1 VATQPLLLALRAAEL
16 GVEQDDLLLV
26 LPKRTLQRRHL
37 FRTLLFNA
45 LQLGAKALDHA
56 RLAALGHEL
65 RLQCGHLLRLRFEL
79 LRELLTAPSHLG
91 NLARR
96 VALQALVGGL
106 HLILHSRQDRQGGVI
121 SPERGTPQYL

>member
-1 VATQPLLLALRAAEL
+1 MATQPLLLAPRAAEL
-16 GVEQDDLLLV
+16 RVEQDDLLLV

-56 RLAALGHEL
+56 RLAPLGHEL
-65 RLQCGHLLRLRFEL
+65 RLQRGHLLRLRFEL

-106 HLILHSRQDRQGGVI
+106 HLILHSRQG
-121 SPERGTPQYL
+121 